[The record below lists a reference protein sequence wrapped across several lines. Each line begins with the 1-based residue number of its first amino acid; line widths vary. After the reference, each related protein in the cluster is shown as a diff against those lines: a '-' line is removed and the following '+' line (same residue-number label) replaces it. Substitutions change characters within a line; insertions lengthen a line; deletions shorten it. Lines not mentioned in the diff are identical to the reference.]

1 MNNIESSVE
10 VSEFTFA
17 DKVAEQIV
25 MEALFMERFGVPVS
39 YLEDVS
45 ELIEEVV
52 AYGFGEELSSV
63 ILEEELVPVVTVTP
77 KAKAKSK
84 PKAKA
89 KK

>member
-39 YLEDVS
+39 YLSSVSKTKRERTLSDSNCILRLATIPALS
-45 ELIEEVV
+45 ELLPLDTWKML
-52 AYGFGEELSSV
+52 ANL
-63 ILEEELVPVVTVTP
+63 
-77 KAKAKSK
+77 
-84 PKAKA
+84 
-89 KK
+89 